1 MKWGSLAALSL
12 GVLAFAAWDA
22 SAQDLEP
29 RAYSNTPTGMNFL
42 LAGYAYST
50 GTAGPDAAVPL
61 TDTHVNIHT
70 AFHAYARSLDVWGT
84 SGKVDVIL
92 PYSWASGSGVLAGH
106 IMNRD
111 VDGFGDARFRLSV
124 NLYGAPA
131 LTLKEF
137 ESYEQD
143 TIIGV
148 SVQVVAPTGQYDSE
162 KLLNIGSNR
171 WSFKPEFGISKAW
184 GPLILEL
191 TPAVTFYTNNDDF
204 LKGHTL
210 EQAPIYSVQGHLIYT
225 IWRGIWASLDATYY
239 TGGRTTLNGVE
250 ADNRQENVRVG
261 ASFALPVDRYNS
273 IKLFASGGVYSRT
286 GNSFTTGGIAWQV
299 RWGAGL

>member
-1 MKWGSLAALSL
+1 MRWGSCAGLCLT
-12 GVLAFAAWDA
+12 VLALTAWDA
-22 SAQDLEP
+22 RAQDLEP
-29 RAYSNTPTGMNFL
+29 RAYANTPIGMNFL

-50 GTAGPDAAVPL
+50 GTVGADPAVPL

-70 AFHAYARSLDVWGT
+70 ALVAYARSLNVWGT

-92 PYSWASGSGVLAGH
+92 PYAWASGSGTLAGH
-106 IMNRD
+106 IMTRD

-137 ESYEQD
+137 ENYEQD
-143 TIIGV
+143 TIIGASVRV
-148 SVQVVAPTGQYDSE
+148 SAPTGQYDSE

-191 TPAVTFYTNNDDF
+191 TPAVTFYTNNNDF
-204 LKGHTL
+204 LRGHTL

-225 IWRGIWASLDATYY
+225 IWRGIWTSLDATYY

-250 ADNRQENVRVG
+250 ADDRQENVRVG
-261 ASFALPVDRYNS
+261 ASIALPVDRYNS
-273 IKLFASGGVYSRT
+273 VKLFASGGVYSRT
-286 GNSFTTGGIAWQV
+286 GGSFTTGGIAWQV
-299 RWGAGL
+299 RWGGGL